1 METLIAI
8 LIGILYAAGIYSLL
22 RRSLMKVVIGLILI
36 SQATN
41 LLIFDAAGL
50 TRGQA
55 PLIIEGEIAPPTPYA
70 DPIPQALILTAIV
83 ISFGVLA
90 FVLVLMHRAYQTMGT
105 DDLDDMKGTD
115 S

>member
-1 METLIAI
+1 LETLIAI
-8 LIGILYAAGIYSLL
+8 LIGALYAAGIYSML
-22 RRSLMKVVIGLILI
+22 RRSLMKVIIGLILI

-55 PLIIEGEIAPPTPYA
+55 PLVAEVAIVPPAPYA

-105 DDLDDMKGTD
+105 DDLDEMKGTD

>member
-1 METLIAI
+1 MEILIAI
-8 LIGILYAAGIYSLL
+8 LIGVLYAAGIYSML

-55 PLIIEGEIAPPTPYA
+55 PLVGDGSIMPPAPYA

-105 DDLDDMKGTD
+105 DDLDEMKGTD
-115 S
+115 A

>member
-8 LIGILYAAGIYSLL
+8 LIGVLYAAGIYSML

-55 PLIIEGEIAPPTPYA
+55 PLIPEGVIVPPAPYA

-90 FVLVLMHRAYQTMGT
+90 FVLVLMHRAYQTIGT
-105 DDLDDMKGTD
+105 DDLDEMKGTD